1 MFLLNEIYKMAD
13 LIHVFRYTDD
23 DNLPREGF
31 GLVNSLIDNDPFLA
45 RPVLAALSAY
55 NDLMIDCEYTE
66 TIDYDE
72 SQKLY
77 KFKLRDGRTALVM
90 WNKDENREISLKID
104 AESVDVYDIYGNVS
118 RISGTDNKYQFSC
131 TNIPMYVVGDFDK
144 IEKCDELF
152 NIDKELLKI
161 VNHDKTDITLSN
173 MTGKE
178 LTVKIDTTSQMSA
191 EKEMKLGNEQKT
203 VMLKADDISKNRPK
217 AAVETK
223 TGEVHTSA
231 IEDIYDDFGN
241 GAEIAFYDGDNLLY
255 KKRLE
260 VECVDATMSRIIQS
274 ILRARD
280 GNMLPR

>member
-1 MFLLNEIYKMAD
+1 M
-13 LIHVFRYTDD
+13 
-23 DNLPREGF
+23 
-31 GLVNSLIDNDPFLA
+31 VNSLIDNDPFLA

-72 SQKLY
+72 SQRLY

-104 AESVDVYDIYGNVS
+104 AENLDVYDIYGNVS

-131 TNIPMYVVGDFDK
+131 TNMPMYVVGNFDK

-161 VNHDKTDITLSN
+161 VNHDKTDIKLSN

-178 LTVKIDTTSQMSA
+178 LTVKIDITST
-191 EKEMKLGNEQKT
+191 NERRKRNETRQRTKSCYVKSRRYFQKQ
-203 VMLKADDISKNRPK
+203 
-217 AAVETK
+217 TK
-223 TGEVHTSA
+223 G
-231 IEDIYDDFGN
+231 G
-241 GAEIAFYDGDNLLY
+241 G
-255 KKRLE
+255 
-260 VECVDATMSRIIQS
+260 
-274 ILRARD
+274 
-280 GNMLPR
+280 